1 MGVALKEINEKNKSK
16 ANIVYYS
23 NNGFVWNRFVDA
35 VCCINYHKTTLNT
48 SPTSLTPIVPED
60 TVEQKVNKVSE
71 QIENATQEFFQQQNA
86 ILNEKIEGN
95 ILINVK
101 EGLDTIKDE
110 INQKYTLEGFSI
122 HVQEIEFIPQDTT
135 RIVKKA
141 ESYEFDFSAVGANN
155 NNAN

>member
-1 MGVALKEINEKNKSK
+1 MKRTKVKQILSTTAITGLSGTGLLMPSVVSTTT
-16 ANIVYYS
+16 
-23 NNGFVWNRFVDA
+23 
-35 VCCINYHKTTLNT
+35 KTTLNT

-122 HVQEIEFIPQDTT
+122 HVQLVITMLTGEAGDNGLIILVGIENGFIAAASPVN
-135 RIVKKA
+135 IVIT
-141 ESYEFDFSAVGANN
+141 N
-155 NNAN
+155 

>member
-1 MGVALKEINEKNKSK
+1 MGVALKEINEKNKVKQILSTT
-16 ANIVYYS
+16 AITGLSGTGLLMPSVVS
-23 NNGFVWNRFVDA
+23 TTT
-35 VCCINYHKTTLNT
+35 KTTLNT

-141 ESYEFDFSAVGANN
+141 ESYEFDFFRRRCKQ
-155 NNAN
+155 